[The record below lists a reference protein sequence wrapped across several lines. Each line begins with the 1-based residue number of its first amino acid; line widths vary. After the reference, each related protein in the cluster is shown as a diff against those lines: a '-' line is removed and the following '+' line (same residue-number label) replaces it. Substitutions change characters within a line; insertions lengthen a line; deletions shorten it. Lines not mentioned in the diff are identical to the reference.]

1 MQPKVGIGIL
11 VLHQDNVL
19 LGKRKNTHGDG
30 TWACPGGHLEFGET
44 VEKCIKR
51 ELLEETGL
59 FAEDIFPG
67 PWKEVIF
74 SNEKKHYLNIY
85 GFVTKFSGSLQNK
98 EPEKN
103 ESWLWFPIENLP
115 SPLFEPLKKIVIEN
129 SLSAFLDEHLEK
141 THA

>member
-11 VLHQDNVL
+11 VLHQGKVL
-19 LGKRKNTHGDG
+19 LGKRKNAHGDG
-30 TWACPGGHLEFGET
+30 TWATPGGHLEFGET

-59 FAEDIFPG
+59 IAEDIIPG

-74 SNEKKHYLNIY
+74 SNEEKHYLNIY
-85 GFVTKFSGSLQNK
+85 GFVTKFSGTLKNT

-103 ESWLWFPIENLP
+103 ESWQWFPIENLP